1 MVLVYLDVKDSILL
15 KSNDTSFHAL
25 YHILFQMD
33 LVNNT
38 WYADRINKQEICSK
52 LSIGAPALEKII
64 KSLRDREILIPVHR
78 GKYKLT
84 NLLFEGY

>member
-25 YHILFQMD
+25 YYILFQMD
-33 LVNNT
+33 LNSNT
-38 WYADRINKQEICSK
+38 WYADKINKQEICNK
-52 LSIGAPALEKII
+52 LSVSAPALEKMI
-64 KSLRDREILIPVHR
+64 KSLRDREILVQVHR
-78 GKYKLT
+78 GKYQLT

>member
-25 YHILFQMD
+25 YYILFQMD

-38 WYADRINKQEICSK
+38 WYADRINKQDICNK
-52 LSIGAPALEKII
+52 LSVTPAALEKML
-64 KSLRDREILIPVHR
+64 KSLRDREILVQVHR